1 MKKWLTYMVLLLCVG
16 HVWGQTYHVGD
27 LFTAPDGSQGIV
39 YYLNPDGSGG
49 WVVAL
54 TDASTGCY
62 WDWGDPSDIP
72 GLQNYTSDYPQI
84 LLSDTSGYQN
94 TQTIRN
100 FLNDPYSAA
109 GIVDFDNGWV
119 LPSPAQLR
127 MLYAQLPFVSAALE
141 AAGGADMADAF
152 YWTSAEKDAY
162 FAWSVAFATGF
173 SGYFHA
179 NSKGSTFCHVRAV
192 RSFTYEPTYVW
203 STGDTGSTITVSPE
217 QTTAYAVT
225 ASTLIGCS
233 DTADQTVTVLHY
245 DTTHLYE
252 TVCDGYLWYGDS
264 LVQSGEYPH
273 TLTATTGCDS
283 VVTLHLTVNHST
295 DQTLPLTILENDLP
309 YPFLDTTFY
318 EAGSYE
324 LMLTNMAG
332 CDSMLTVVLTVL
344 ANVTD
349 TVDSMI
355 CESAL
360 PFVWNGV
367 EFTQAGTLPALLT
380 AANGADSVV
389 LMTVIV
395 IPTTYGTFDTAVV
408 ENALPYHFH
417 SLTCD
422 SAGVYVDTLENA
434 VGCDSVLTLNLTV
447 WPNVTA
453 TDYDT
458 VCESELPF
466 TWNDSIF
473 TAAGT
478 KMTTIQAHTGADSTV
493 TMILEVIPTTYGTF
507 DTTVVQ
513 NALPFHYHNLTCD
526 SAGVYTDTLEN
537 EAGCDSILTLNLSV
551 WPNVTFEMDS
561 AVCIDAFPVIWN
573 DSILTEAG
581 TKMTTI
587 LAHTGADST
596 ITMTV
601 TVIPTTYGTLD
612 TTVVENA
619 LPWHLHNL
627 VCDSAG
633 VYTDTITNAA
643 GCDSVL
649 TVNLMVWP
657 NVTSELDSAVC
668 EGDFPFT
675 WNDSVFLGADVKM
688 TTIPAHTGA
697 DSTITMTVTVI
708 PTTYGTFDTAV
719 VENAL
724 PWHFHNLVCDSAGVY
739 TDTLVSAA
747 GCDSILTLHLTVFY
761 NVSNQVD
768 TTICNSEL
776 PFNWNGVVFTAAGT
790 DSVTLAAAT
799 GADSVV
805 VMTVQVYPVTQYH
818 IAGPGVICADSSVTL
833 TADSAVSYIWSTGET
848 TQSITVDSVGYY
860 SVSVTDGNG
869 CTFTVDHYV
878 RGIFDPIIEV
888 NVDTIMCMGGTYTVT
903 VGYQQGSSILLGDR
917 VTTLSMTDT
926 VFLPDGF
933 PCEPYGCSYQ
943 SPLTFTAYAPGDTIE
958 SVDDIYY
965 VRLNME
971 HSWIGDLYINITCP
985 NGQKADLLKFGG
997 FGTTECNASI
1007 QPSSQGWQAG
1017 ANMQMN
1023 AFLGFAHDYSVN
1035 TCDANA
1041 FGNEPGVGW
1050 NYCWSENTTQGYTY
1064 APGEGS
1070 LIYRSPNQHYGIV
1083 DSSNVAA
1090 GTHFYHPDDP
1100 FSNLIGCPLN
1110 GSWYIE
1116 VMDGWGEDNGY
1127 IFGWELALSSEALP
1141 EATFTFDHST
1151 VEGPWATAVSD
1162 SVFIIQPPAD
1172 LDHDTTIVY
1181 VFTVYDT
1188 SGCSVDTAV
1197 AITFLSS
1204 VFTEKDT
1211 AVCLSFQWNGV
1222 TYTASGEYQQT
1233 FVNANGC
1240 DSVVTMHLTVNLPDD
1255 TTIYAST
1262 VQNSLPYHYV
1272 NGQIDTTFGVGIPM
1286 LTTSQFI
1293 FPNSNGCDSVVT
1305 LILTVYQNVATTVD
1319 TTVCAASLPY
1329 TWHGHTFTAAGSHPV
1344 TLLTSHGADSVVTY
1358 HLSVDNLAVT
1368 VGNVTHVNC
1377 YGASTGAATVTAT
1390 GGQTP
1395 LTCQWTNAAGTTVST
1410 SSAISNRPAGTYTFT
1425 VTDHLGCTAT
1435 ATVTINTLNGELV
1448 PGTIAAS
1455 QEVCDG
1461 EDIAPFTGSAASGGD
1476 NGHYQWQISTNGA
1489 DWTNAPGTST
1499 AQGYTYPNTATSAFT
1514 LRRAWVSQSCGT
1526 VYSNEVTVSVWPNS
1540 SDTITASVCQGE
1552 AYQDNGFNV
1561 TADETAEA
1569 GMFTYEQHHATGHCD
1584 SAVIL
1589 LLTVNPVSA
1598 ELVEASVCEGEGYDE
1613 NGFSVLPQETIG
1625 ESELTRTL
1633 NLQSGQG
1640 CDSTVTLHLSVI
1652 DTSSRL
1658 VMLTEDFCEHQ
1669 EASLSAVSPMPDYV
1683 WSTGETATTIVVTS
1697 PGLYSVT
1704 ASEGGCSATASIR
1717 VEACHY
1723 ELVLPNAI
1731 TPSRGDGLNDSFY
1744 IPESFTGNINFF
1756 KIYIYNRWGELVFH
1770 STDKNFRWSGEYRG
1784 QTQIQTVYNYVI
1796 EYTDMVGR
1804 PHKMVGTVTVL

>member
-27 LFTAPDGSQGIV
+27 LFTAPNGSQGIV

-389 LMTVIV
+389 VMTVTL

-408 ENALPYHFH
+408 ENSLPFHFH
-417 SLTCD
+417 NLFCD
-422 SAGVYVDTLENA
+422 SAGVYTDTITNA
-434 VGCDSVLTLNLTV
+434 AGCDSILTLNLTV
-447 WPNVTA
+447 YPNVSATA
-453 TDYDT
+453 YDT
-458 VCESELPF
+458 VCEGELPF
-466 TWNDSIF
+466 TWNDSVF
-473 TAAGT
+473 TAAGMKT
-478 KMTTIQAHTGADSTV
+478 TTILAHTGADSTV
-493 TMILEVIPTTYGTF
+493 TMNLAVIPTTYGTV
-507 DTTVVQ
+507 DIAVVE
-513 NALPFHYHNLTCD
+513 NELPLQFHNLTCD
-526 SAGVYTDTLEN
+526 SAGVYTDTLVN
-537 EAGCDSILTLNLSV
+537 VADCDSILTLNLTV
-551 WPNVTFEMDS
+551 WPNATSELDS
-561 AVCIDAFPVIWN
+561 AVCEGHFPITWN
-573 DSILTEAG
+573 DSVFTEAG
-581 TKMTTI
+581 VKTTTI

-601 TVIPTTYGTLD
+601 TEIPTTYATVNLAVVENVLPYTYNDSTYTGAGTYTQHLTNVAGCDSVLTLVITVYENVTAVDDSTVCDDALPLVWNGVTFTQAGVQTATLLAASGADSVVVMTLTVSPTTYGTVETAIVENDLPFHLHNLTCDSAGIYTDTIVNAAGCDSVLTLTLTVWPNVTSALDSTVCEGELPVTWNDSVFTEAGVKTTTILAHTGADSTITMTLTVIPTTYGTLD
-612 TTVVENA
+612 TAVVENVLPFHHNDSSYSEAGTYTQHLTNAAGCDSILTIHFVVYENVSVSVDSAVCEDNFPFTWNDSVFTTAGVKTTTILAYTGADSTITMTVTVSSTTYGAVDTAVVENA
-619 LPWHLHNL
+619 LPFHFHNL

-643 GCDSVL
+643 GCDSIL
-649 TVNLMVWP
+649 TV
-657 NVTSELDSAVC
+657 SF
-668 EGDFPFT
+668 G
-675 WNDSVFLGADVKM
+675 
-688 TTIPAHTGA
+688 
-697 DSTITMTVTVI
+697 
-708 PTTYGTFDTAV
+708 
-719 VENAL
+719 
-724 PWHFHNLVCDSAGVY
+724 
-739 TDTLVSAA
+739 
-747 GCDSILTLHLTVFY
+747 VFY
-761 NVSNQVD
+761 NVTGEDDSTVCAD
-768 TTICNSEL
+768 AL
-776 PFNWNGVVFTAAGT
+776 PFVWNGVTFAEAGT
-790 DSVTLAAAT
+790 QSATLTAYT

-805 VMTVQVYPVTQYH
+805 TMTLHVNP
-818 IAGPGVICADSSVTL
+818 L
-833 TADSAVSYIWSTGET
+833 SY
-848 TQSITVDSVGYY
+848 
-860 SVSVTDGNG
+860 N
-869 CTFTVDHYV
+869 
-878 RGIFDPIIEV
+878 
-888 NVDTIMCMGGTYTVT
+888 TI
-903 VGYQQGSSILLGDR
+903 
-917 VTTLSMTDT
+917 
-926 VFLPDGF
+926 
-933 PCEPYGCSYQ
+933 
-943 SPLTFTAYAPGDTIE
+943 
-958 SVDDIYY
+958 
-965 VRLNME
+965 
-971 HSWIGDLYINITCP
+971 
-985 NGQKADLLKFGG
+985 
-997 FGTTECNASI
+997 
-1007 QPSSQGWQAG
+1007 
-1017 ANMQMN
+1017 
-1023 AFLGFAHDYSVN
+1023 
-1035 TCDANA
+1035 
-1041 FGNEPGVGW
+1041 
-1050 NYCWSENTTQGYTY
+1050 
-1064 APGEGS
+1064 
-1070 LIYRSPNQHYGIV
+1070 
-1083 DSSNVAA
+1083 
-1090 GTHFYHPDDP
+1090 
-1100 FSNLIGCPLN
+1100 
-1110 GSWYIE
+1110 
-1116 VMDGWGEDNGY
+1116 
-1127 IFGWELALSSEALP
+1127 
-1141 EATFTFDHST
+1141 
-1151 VEGPWATAVSD
+1151 
-1162 SVFIIQPPAD
+1162 
-1172 LDHDTTIVY
+1172 
-1181 VFTVYDT
+1181 DT
-1188 SGCSVDTAV
+1188 SV
-1197 AITFLSS
+1197 
-1204 VFTEKDT
+1204 
-1211 AVCLSFQWNGV
+1211 
-1222 TYTASGEYQQT
+1222 
-1233 FVNANGC
+1233 
-1240 DSVVTMHLTVNLPDD
+1240 
-1255 TTIYAST
+1255 

-1272 NGQIDTTFGVGIPM
+1272 NGQIDTTFGVGTPM
-1286 LTTSQFI
+1286 LSTSQFVLS
-1293 FPNSNGCDSVVT
+1293 NSNGCDSVVT
-1305 LILTVYQNVATTVD
+1305 LILTVYPNVATSVD
-1319 TTVCAASLPY
+1319 TTVCAANMPF
-1329 TWHGHTFTAAGSHPV
+1329 TWHGHTFTAAGSHAV
-1344 TLLTSHGADSVVTY
+1344 TLQTSHGADSTVTY
-1358 HLSVDNLAVT
+1358 TLSVDNLAAT
-1368 VGNVTHVNC
+1368 VGNVTHVTC
-1377 YGASTGAATVTAT
+1377 YGASTGAATVTVS

-1395 LTCQWTNAAGTTVST
+1395 LTCQWTNATGSTVST
-1410 SSAISNRPAGTYTFT
+1410 SSSISNRPAGTYTFT
-1425 VTDHLGCTAT
+1425 VTDHRGCTAT
-1435 ATVTINTLNGELV
+1435 ATVTINTLNGELI

-1476 NGHYQWQISTNGA
+1476 NGHYQWQISTNGT

-1499 AQGYTYPNTATSAFT
+1499 TQGYTYPNAASNAFT

-1540 SDTITASVCQGE
+1540 SDTITASVCQGDV
-1552 AYQDNGFNV
+1552 YNDNGFNV

-1569 GMFTYEQHHATGHCD
+1569 GVFTYEQHHATGHCD

-1589 LLTVNPVSA
+1589 LLTVNPVTT
-1598 ELVEASVCEGEGYDE
+1598 ELVEATVCEGEGYQE
-1613 NGFSVLPQETIG
+1613 NGFDVAPQETIG
-1625 ESELTRTL
+1625 HDEVTRTL

-1652 DTSSRL
+1652 DTTLRL

-1669 EASLSAVSPMPDYV
+1669 EASLSVVSEMPDYV

-1731 TPSRGDGLNDSFY
+1731 TPSRGDGLNDSFF
-1744 IPESFTGNINFF
+1744 IPESYTGDMVLFTIH
-1756 KIYIYNRWGELVFH
+1756 IYNRWGELVFH

-1796 EYTDMVGR
+1796 EYTDSAGR
-1804 PHKMVGTVTVL
+1804 PHRMVGSLTIL